1 MVRGADT
8 RRTPASCSE
17 RLAESPLQSVEK
29 PPGSTSVTLMPKS
42 ATSWA
47 SDWLRPSSA
56 HLEAW

>member
-1 MVRGADT
+1 MIRA
-8 RRTPASCSE
+8 RTPSYAASSSE